1 MGTYAQERAKDLHYL
16 TRDVLREL
24 PDVCADFLRAIE
36 PTTQPLTRYAYAC
49 DLKLFFHYLVTEC
62 PRFADVAIVDMT
74 PKDLGRVTTRDL
86 HMYLEYLGLYIKND
100 AEITNAELGKMRKL
114 SSLRSFYKYM
124 FKNMLIE
131 KDVAQLIDMPKRHEK
146 PIIRLEIDED
156 ARPGGVRRGHVGAP
170 EEL

>member
-1 MGTYAQERAKDLHYL
+1 MGTYAQDRAKDLVFL
-16 TRDVLREL
+16 TRSLLREL
-24 PDVCADFLRAIE
+24 PDVCSDFIRAIE

-62 PRFADVAIVDMT
+62 PRFADVAIIDMT

-114 SSLRSFYKYM
+114 SS
-124 FKNMLIE
+124 
-131 KDVAQLIDMPKRHEK
+131 
-146 PIIRLEIDED
+146 
-156 ARPGGVRRGHVGAP
+156 
-170 EEL
+170 